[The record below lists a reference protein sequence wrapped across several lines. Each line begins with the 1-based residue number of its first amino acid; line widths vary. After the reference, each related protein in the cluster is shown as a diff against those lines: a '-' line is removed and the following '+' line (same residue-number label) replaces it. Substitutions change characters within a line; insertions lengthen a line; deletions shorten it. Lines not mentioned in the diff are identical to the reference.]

1 MNILLTGGAG
11 YVGSHTVIALVDA
24 GHTPFVFDNF
34 SNIRYEVIS
43 RIEKITNKNLSC
55 TIGDTT
61 NAQALT
67 EVLKVFEIDAVIHF
81 AALKSVSESVQD
93 PIKYYKN
100 NMSSFLGLIEAMD
113 SVGCKNLIFSS
124 SCTVYGEPMIF
135 PIIESAPLGYANPYG
150 HTKLMAEE
158 ILQSLFKYDQ
168 KWRVGILR
176 YFNPVGAHESGLIG
190 EDSVGNNSNLMP
202 LIAQVAL
209 GNRNY
214 IKVYGG
220 DYPTIDGS
228 AVRDYLHVMDI
239 AEGHVAS
246 LNYLMQ
252 KGPHIVN
259 LGRGVG
265 TSVIEMLKAYEIASG
280 KNIPYQI
287 AGRRLGDVPMA
298 FANPALAEQLLG
310 WQATRSLIDMCSSS
324 WKWQSMNPFG
334 YNGSNEISG

>member
-11 YVGSHTVIALVDA
+11 FVGSHTAVALIEE
-24 GHTPFVFDNF
+24 GHTPFIFDNF
-34 SNIRYEVIS
+34 SNSRYEVVS
-43 RIEKITNKNLSC
+43 RIEKITNKSLSC
-55 TIGDTT
+55 TIGDAS
-61 NAQALT
+61 NVQELT
-67 EVLKVFEIDAVIHF
+67 QVLKVFEIDAVIHF
-81 AALKSVSESVQD
+81 AALKSVGESVQD

-113 SVGCKNLIFSS
+113 LVGCKNLIFSS
-124 SCTVYGEPMIF
+124 SCTVYGESKTF
-135 PIIESAPLGYANPYG
+135 PVSETSPLGYVNPYG

-158 ILQSLFKYDQ
+158 ILQSLTKYDQ
-168 KWRVGILR
+168 KWMVGVLR

-209 GNRNY
+209 GIRDH

-228 AVRDYLHVMDI
+228 AVRDYLHVMDV
-239 AEGHVAS
+239 AEGHIAS
-246 LNYLMQ
+246 LNYLTQ
-252 KGPHIVN
+252 KGPHTVN

-280 KNIPYQI
+280 RRIPYQI
-287 AGRRLGDVPMA
+287 VGRRLGDAPIA

-310 WQATRSLIDMCSSS
+310 WRATRSLIDMCSSS

-334 YNGSNEISG
+334 YRGVNKISG